1 MPCRRDKVYH
11 VMPAA
16 EGGWQVK
23 DEQEE
28 RATSTHE
35 KKDEAV
41 ARAKE
46 LAKGQALG
54 QVIIHKK
61 DGTIQTEYTYVKDP
75 SPPSGSRGDSL
86 RVYARG

>member
-1 MPCRRDKVYH
+1 
-11 VMPAA
+11 MPAA

-28 RATSTHE
+28 RASSTHE

-41 ARAKE
+41 VRAKE

-54 QVIIHKK
+54 QVIIHKQ
-61 DGTIQTEYTYVKDP
+61 DGTIQTEYTYGDDP
-75 SPPSGSRGDSL
+75 SPPPPAEPVERLG
-86 RVYARG
+86 ARDT